1 MPELQDCILQ
11 LFSEAVA
18 RAGCCLSE
26 DTLFFLVF
34 SSILRWAKGL
44 WLHMS
49 PKRGSSLLS
58 LSTHSDEMLLV
69 EILDCAELLLAGTG
83 GHGPGNPCSG
93 QGHLQ
98 RVVQGCVHHN
108 LNVSK
113 GGDAP
118 ACLELTLSP
127 SVTRALGK
135 PGWCPPQIFR
145 LFLLLAS
152 PRRAGSRG
160 SSVLAGIWWFGGGYG
175 SYQAIWRRL
184 PDRVWKTVAVL
195 TGL

>member
-18 RAGCCLSE
+18 HAGCCLSE

-175 SYQAIWRRL
+175 IYQAIWRRL
-184 PDRVWKTVAVL
+184 SDRVWKTVAIL